1 MFLLNLHFENT
12 RLNGPGSIDFHWDET
27 SIKKWTFLIDGEKSL
42 ELLKMTAIS
51 CIGKDFLAP
60 LQSQIQTICPTGSP
74 RSREVKLEFKKV
86 RHPPRDCSAASLPI
100 FASGLKIKADGQIE
114 PFDKGDYKHNSPFV
128 PIRQPDL
135 GPGIRKNFALSYGPS
150 WNYHRCS
157 DCFDFSRANSRIV
170 RFLSLF
176 DQGALLTDPM
186 EFLRRLHYRVIK
198 AREPAILTMKLLA
211 ALFKEKFSIA
221 TGSWLDK
228 KVDFREHWQRL
239 NLQQEKLVV
248 PIIDAVRHIMEASP
262 HNLKPLER
270 EGVII
275 FASPREY
282 WRADMFTNWIEALD
296 GLFPN
301 IQFIVSSPGEL
312 IKKIPG
318 DVSAKRL
325 KVPAP
330 PENNR
335 PSPLPGP
342 GRLKKGTVL
351 LIDIDGRI
359 PNPAL
364 MKLSTFMKKQGRN
377 VVLVRHDKW
386 CAANA
391 ADVDEIYAS
400 CIFNF
405 DNSLRRMER
414 LRKRFGDR
422 LTSGG
427 SGVNLKR
434 RLPDEIERLPAD
446 YDLYPGL
453 ADRAI
458 GFLTRGCPGKCPYC
472 IVPEKEGLPK
482 QVSSLDDLLRG
493 RQKLILLDDNILA
506 HEKADALL
514 GEMAVKGIQVN
525 FNQTLDIRFVDKERA
540 RLLKKIRC
548 SNYNF
553 TRGNYY
559 FSLNGIDNLELVRR
573 NYELFDFRH
582 RKDNVQFVCMY
593 GYNTTLEEDV
603 ERFRFLRTLPGA
615 YVFVQ
620 EYKPIIGREKPGQ
633 QRFFNDRADE
643 LIDRLIRIIFPQNMK
658 SMEQYY
664 RWLSQLYYTSF
675 GKPHN
680 GLVDT
685 IFRYNHR
692 DRKSLYIAGLH
703 GLRRRRWAGEFFL
716 P

>member
-1 MFLLNLHFENT
+1 MFLLNLHYENT
-12 RLNGPGSIDFHWDET
+12 RLNGSGSIDFHSNET
-27 SIKKWTFLIDGEKSL
+27 SIKKWTFLTDGAKNL
-42 ELLKMTAIS
+42 ELLKIIAIS
-51 CIGKDFLAP
+51 CIGKDFLPP
-60 LQSQIQTICPTGSP
+60 LQSQIQTICPT
-74 RSREVKLEFKKV
+74 RSQEVKLEFKKV
-86 RHPPRDCSAASLPI
+86 RHTPRDCSAASLPI
-100 FASGLKIKADGQIE
+100 FVSGLKIAADGQIK
-114 PFDKGDYKHNSPFV
+114 PFGKEDYKHNSPFV
-128 PIRQPDL
+128 PLRQPDL
-135 GPGIRKNFALSYGPS
+135 GPGIRKNFALSYGPV
-150 WNYHRCS
+150 WNYHQSS
-157 DCFDFSRANSRIV
+157 DCFDFSRANSRII

-176 DQGALLTDPM
+176 DKGGLLTDPV
-186 EFLRRLHYRVIK
+186 EFLRRLNYRVIK
-198 AREPAILTMKLLA
+198 AREPAIHTMKLLA
-211 ALFKEKFSIA
+211 AIFKEKFSID
-221 TGSWLDK
+221 TGLWLDK
-228 KVDFREHWQRL
+228 GIDFREQWQQLKPR
-239 NLQQEKLVV
+239 QQKLVV
-248 PIIDAVRHIMEASP
+248 PIIDAVRHIMDASP

-275 FASPREY
+275 FASPQESCGS
-282 WRADMFTNWIEALD
+282 DMFTNWIEALD
-296 GLFPN
+296 RLFPN
-301 IQFIVSSPGEL
+301 IQFIVISPGEL
-312 IKKIPG
+312 IKKIPV
-318 DVSAKRL
+318 DVSVKRL
-325 KVPAP
+325 KVPGRQ
-330 PENNR
+330 ENKK
-335 PSPLPGP
+335 PSPFPGL
-342 GRLKKGTVL
+342 GRLKKDTVL
-351 LIDIDGRI
+351 LMDIDGRI
-359 PNPAL
+359 PNLAL

-386 CAANA
+386 RVDNVEN
-391 ADVDEIYAS
+391 VDEVYAS

-405 DNSLRRMER
+405 DCSLRRTGR
-414 LRKRFGDR
+414 LRKRFGNK
-422 LTSGG
+422 LIIGG

-434 RLPDEIERLPAD
+434 RLPDEIEQLPAD

-482 QVSSLDDLLRG
+482 QVSTLDNLLRG
-493 RQKLILLDDNILA
+493 KQKLILLDDNILA
-506 HEKADALL
+506 HEKADKLL

-553 TRGNYY
+553 TRSNYY
-559 FSLNGIDNLELVRR
+559 FSLNGIGNLELVRR

-664 RWLSQLYYTSF
+664 RWLSRLYYTTF
-675 GKPHN
+675 GKLHN

-692 DRKSLYIAGLH
+692 DRKGLYIVGLH
-703 GLRRRRWAGEFFL
+703 CSSNFESSGRWK
-716 P
+716 

>member
-1 MFLLNLHFENT
+1 MFLLNLHYENT
-12 RLNGPGSIDFHWDET
+12 CLNGSGSIDFHSNET
-27 SIKKWTFLIDGEKSL
+27 SIKKWTFLTDGAKNL
-42 ELLKMTAIS
+42 ELLKITAIS
-51 CIGKDFLAP
+51 CIGKDFLPP
-60 LQSQIQTICPTGSP
+60 LQSQIRTICPA
-74 RSREVKLEFKKV
+74 RSQEVKLEFEKV

-100 FASGLKIKADGQIE
+100 FASGLKISADGQIE
-114 PFDKGDYKHNSPFV
+114 PFGKEDYKHNSPFV
-128 PIRQPDL
+128 PLRQPDL
-135 GPGIRKNFALSYGPS
+135 GPGIRKNFALSYGPV
-150 WNYHRCS
+150 WNYHQSS

-176 DQGALLTDPM
+176 VKGALLTDPV

-198 AREPAILTMKLLA
+198 AREPAIHTMKLLSCI
-211 ALFKEKFSIA
+211 FKRKFSID
-221 TGSWLDK
+221 TGFWLDRG
-228 KVDFREHWQRL
+228 VDFREQWQRL
-239 NLQQEKLVV
+239 NPWQQKLAV
-248 PIIDAVRHIMEASP
+248 PIIDAVRHIMDASP

-275 FASPREY
+275 FASPQVSCPEE
-282 WRADMFTNWIEALD
+282 MFTNWIEALD
-296 GLFPN
+296 RLFPN

-312 IKKIPG
+312 IKKIPL

-325 KVPAP
+325 KVPGWQ
-330 PENNR
+330 ENKR
-335 PSPLPGP
+335 PSTFPDP
-342 GRLKKGTVL
+342 GRLKKDTVL

-364 MKLSTFMKKQGRN
+364 MKLSTFIKKQGRN
-377 VVLVRHDKW
+377 VVLARHDKW
-386 CAANA
+386 RFDNVE
-391 ADVDEIYAS
+391 DIDEVYAS

-405 DNSLRRMER
+405 DGSLRRTER
-414 LRKRFGDR
+414 LRKRFGDK
-422 LTSGG
+422 LTLGG

-434 RLPDEIERLPAD
+434 RLPDEIEQLPAD
-446 YDLYPGL
+446 YDLYPEL
-453 ADRAI
+453 SDRAI

-472 IVPEKEGLPK
+472 IVPEKEGPPK
-482 QVSSLDDLLRG
+482 QVSTLDDLLRG

-506 HEKADALL
+506 QEKADKLL

-525 FNQTLDIRFVDKERA
+525 FNQTLDIRFVDKGRA

-553 TRGNYY
+553 TRSNYY

-573 NYELFDFRH
+573 NYVLFDFRH
-582 RKDNVQFVCMY
+582 KQDNVQFVCMY

-633 QRFFNDRADE
+633 KQFFNDRADE
-643 LIDRLIRIIFPQNMK
+643 LINELIRIIFPQNMK

-664 RWLSQLYYTSF
+664 RWLSQLYYTTF
-675 GKPHN
+675 GKLHT

-692 DRKSLYIAGLH
+692 DRKSLYIAGLQ
-703 GLRRRRWAGEFFL
+703 GSSNSGAPG
-716 P
+716 